1 MIQNKFLD
9 GGYKLITGGAP
20 PWRWLWWVFLMQES
34 TCFSTTTKQD
44 NRQYIWMYLD
54 IFDDIWCTWGHQ
66 RALNVLV
73 NLNESHR
80 KASQHWFPF
89 DKSLFFPQLCWV
101 THGHTFQTITHFLRT
116 YGYGWSIQQPSVVF
130 FFSDLTATSR
140 NRSWGMVPEIPGAF
154 PSLGSA
160 TLHHPGAHEVC
171 GTAGYVAWAKGSG
184 MRLKG
189 GCIESKMRL
198 LVDWMNI

>member
-130 FFSDLTATSR
+130 FLATSLR
-140 NRSWGMVPEIPGAF
+140 PLGIGVGEWSQRSRELFLPWGRPRSTILA
-154 PSLGSA
+154 L
-160 TLHHPGAHEVC
+160 TK
-171 GTAGYVAWAKGSG
+171 YVAQRAMWPGRKGVAWG
-184 MRLKG
+184 
-189 GCIESKMRL
+189 
-198 LVDWMNI
+198 